1 MKCEIKLG
9 KYDGTF
15 QKSKTLPIHRWYPFI
30 EGFGEQLVWEI
41 VREFAD
47 KSTYLVD
54 PFAGCGT
61 TLLVASKYG
70 LKSGYCEI
78 NPFLKFVIDTKI
90 NSPVRLQQKEID
102 VPTVFRDFLSELS
115 LLNIKTFPPAH
126 VSCNPKFEQYFDE
139 NILDVLLRLK
149 QCTLDYFNRDNDLKS
164 IALLMLSSLLIETS
178 HLKRAGDVRYRRNN
192 EKVKLTESDVVF
204 KFREKI
210 EMVIED
216 FRQPML
222 PKVPTDFLGENAL
235 TGMPDNQFA
244 DLIVTSPPYLNGTN
258 YIRNT
263 KVEMWFLGFINNEE
277 ELYQLHHRGV
287 PSGINHVSRG
297 KIVDNNLPLPIMDVV
312 NKLKEVAYD
321 SRIPLMVHQYFSDMN
336 NFLKNAA
343 TYTLPSGSMFIDIG
357 DSVFC
362 GIHIPTHEFIKLLA
376 EKAGF
381 KFELVRVVRS
391 RRSRGGGSVGQY
403 LFQFKRSNAGEMT
416 ILPKLFPIAEDKI
429 CKETTDLENL
439 IKDFQNTL
447 PYKTRPYNKRNWG
460 HRYHSLCSYQS
471 KLKPSIAH
479 FLIKWFTKP
488 SDLIL
493 DPFGGVG
500 TISLEAKLLGRPNIM
515 IELSPMAYIV
525 AKGKIE
531 PVKLAEIKES
541 YNSLIKFIEEHKE
554 GEYIIKDL
562 TTYSNFGFNKKLKD
576 YYHIETFKEI
586 LSARRWLKIRTDENI
601 ARITPSDA
609 FVIGCL
615 LHLLHGNRPYSL
627 SRRSHPITPF
637 APTGPFEYRSIR
649 ERLWDKIKR
658 MYDEV
663 VSTMDISSKVIYG
676 DSLKLSKLMTA
687 KVDTIIT
694 SPPFIH
700 STRFHTNN
708 WIRNWFC
715 GWEPEDF
722 EEQKKNFI
730 EVLQEKSLDIY
741 TQLLED
747 WEKVLKPSG
756 TIIFHL
762 GTTKDCD
769 MVEDVSKRIP
779 NTFTI
784 LGKGYEFVRDTE
796 SHGVTAQGRIIKHGF
811 LFLKKGG

>member
-30 EGFGEQLVWEI
+30 EGFGEQLVCEI
-41 VREFAD
+41 VRELAD

-61 TLLVASKYG
+61 ALLVASKYG

-78 NPFLKFVIDTKI
+78 NPFLKFVIETKI

-102 VPTVFRDFLSELS
+102 VPTVFRDFLNELH
-115 LLNIKTFPPAH
+115 LLNIKTYPSAH
-126 VSCNPKFEQYFDE
+126 VSCIPKFEQYFDD

-149 QCTLDYFNRDNDLKS
+149 QCILDYFDQDDDLKN

-210 EMVIED
+210 KMVIED

-222 PKVPTDFLGENAL
+222 PKVPTDFLGEDAL
-235 TGMPDNQFA
+235 TGRPDNYA

-263 KVEMWFLGFINNEE
+263 KVEMWFLGFINKEE
-277 ELYQLHHRGV
+277 ELYQLHHRGI

-297 KIVDNNLPLPIMDVV
+297 KIVDNNLPLPIMSVI

-343 TYTLPSGSMFIDIG
+343 TYILPSGSMFIDIG

-362 GIHIPTHEFIKLLA
+362 GIHIPTHEFVKLLA

-381 KFELVRVVRS
+381 NLESARVVRS
-391 RRSRGGGSVGQY
+391 RRSRGGGNVGQY
-403 LFQFKRSNAGEMT
+403 LLQFKRSNAGKMT
-416 ILPKLFPIAEDKI
+416 ILPTLFLIAEDKI

-447 PYKTRPYNKRNWG
+447 PYKTPPYNKRNWG

-500 TISLEAKLLGRPNIM
+500 TVSLEAKLLGRPNIM
-515 IELSPMAYIV
+515 IELSPTAYIV

-531 PVKLAEIKES
+531 TVKLEEIKES

-562 TTYSNFGFNKKLKD
+562 ITYSNFGFNKKLKD

-586 LSARRWLKIRTDENI
+586 LSARRWLKMRTDGNI
-601 ARITPSDA
+601 ARIAPSDA

-627 SRRSHPITPF
+627 SRRSHPIIPF
-637 APTGPFEYRSIR
+637 APTGPFEYRSIK

-663 VSTMDISSKVIYG
+663 ISTMDISSKVIYG
-676 DSLKLSKLMTA
+676 DSLKLSKLIID
-687 KVDTIIT
+687 KVDAIIT

-722 EEQKKNFI
+722 VEQKKNFI

-741 TQLLED
+741 KQLLED
-747 WEKVLKPSG
+747 WGKVLKPG
-756 TIIFHL
+756 GIIIFHL

-769 MVEDVSKRIP
+769 MVEEVSKRIP

-811 LFLKKGG
+811 LFLKKG

>member
-1 MKCEIKLG
+1 MKREIKIA

-30 EGFGEQLVWEI
+30 EGFGEKLVCEI

-47 KSTYLVD
+47 KKTYLVD

-61 TLLVASKYG
+61 ALLVASKYG

-102 VPTVFRDFLSELS
+102 VPTAFRNFLSELEP
-115 LLNIKTFPPAH
+115 LNIRTYPPAR
-126 VSCNPKFEQYFDE
+126 VSCIPKFEQYFDD

-149 QCTLDYFNRDNDLKS
+149 QCILDHFDQDDDLKN
-164 IALLMLSSLLIETS
+164 IALLILSSLLIETS

-210 EMVIED
+210 QMVIED

-222 PKVPTDFLGENAL
+222 PKVPTDFLGEDAL
-235 TGMPDNQFA
+235 TGRPDNYA

-263 KVEMWFLGFINNEE
+263 KVEMWFLGFINKEE
-277 ELYQLHHRGV
+277 ELYQLHHRGI

-297 KIVDNNLPLPIMDVV
+297 KIVDNNLPLPIMDVI

-362 GIHIPTHEFIKLLA
+362 GIHIPTHEFVKLLA

-381 KFELVRVVRS
+381 KFESARIVRS
-391 RRSRGGGSVGQY
+391 RRSRGGGKVGQY
-403 LFQFKRSNAGEMT
+403 LLQFKRLNQMT
-416 ILPKLFPIAEDKI
+416 ISPLSEDKI
-429 CKETTDLENL
+429 CKEITELRNL

-447 PYKTRPYNKRNWG
+447 PYKTPPYDKRNWG

-500 TISLEAKLLGRPNIM
+500 TVSLEAKLLKRANIM
-515 IELSPMAYIV
+515 IELSPTAYIV

-531 PVKLAEIKES
+531 TVKLEEIKES
-541 YNSLIKFIEEHKE
+541 YNSLIEFIEGHK
-554 GEYIIKDL
+554 GEKYIIKDL
-562 TTYSNFGFNKKLKD
+562 ITYSNFGFNKKLKD

-586 LSARRWLKIRTDENI
+586 LSARRWLKMRTDENI

-637 APTGPFEYRSIR
+637 APTGPFEYRSIK
-649 ERLWDKIKR
+649 ERLWDKIRR

-663 VSTMDISSKVIYG
+663 ISTMDVPSKVIYG
-676 DSLKLSKLMTA
+676 DSLKLSKLVTA

-722 EEQKKNFI
+722 VEQKKNFI

-741 TQLLED
+741 KQLLED
-747 WEKVLKPSG
+747 WERVLKPGG

-769 MVEDVSKRIP
+769 MIEEVSKRIP

-784 LGKGYEFVRDTE
+784 LGECYEFVRDTE

-811 LFLKKGG
+811 LFLKKKG

>member
-30 EGFGEQLVWEI
+30 EGFGEQLVCEI

-61 TLLVASKYG
+61 ALLVASKYG

-78 NPFLKFVIDTKI
+78 NPFLKFVIETKI

-102 VPTVFRDFLSELS
+102 VPTVFRDFLNELH
-115 LLNIKTFPPAH
+115 LLNIKTYPSAH
-126 VSCNPKFEQYFDE
+126 VSCIPKFEQYFDD

-149 QCTLDYFNRDNDLKS
+149 QCILDYFDQDDDLKN

-210 EMVIED
+210 KMVIED

-222 PKVPTDFLGENAL
+222 PKVPTDFLGEDAL
-235 TGMPDNQFA
+235 TGRPDNYA

-263 KVEMWFLGFINNEE
+263 KVEMWFLGFINKEE
-277 ELYQLHHRGV
+277 ELYQLHHRGI

-297 KIVDNNLPLPIMDVV
+297 KIVDNNLPLPIMSVI

-343 TYTLPSGSMFIDIG
+343 TYILPSGSMFIDIG

-362 GIHIPTHEFIKLLA
+362 GIHIPTHEFVKLLA

-381 KFELVRVVRS
+381 NLESARVVRS
-391 RRSRGGGSVGQY
+391 RRSRGGGNVGQY
-403 LFQFKRSNAGEMT
+403 LLQFKRSNAGKMT
-416 ILPKLFPIAEDKI
+416 ILPTLFLIAEDKI

-447 PYKTRPYNKRNWG
+447 PYKTPPYNKRNWG

-500 TISLEAKLLGRPNIM
+500 TVSLEAKLLGRPNIM
-515 IELSPMAYIV
+515 IELSPTAYIV

-531 PVKLAEIKES
+531 TVKLEEIKES

-562 TTYSNFGFNKKLKD
+562 ITYSNFGFNKKLKD

-586 LSARRWLKIRTDENI
+586 LSARRWLKMRTDGNI
-601 ARITPSDA
+601 ARIAPSDA

-627 SRRSHPITPF
+627 SRRSHPIIPF
-637 APTGPFEYRSIR
+637 APTGPFEYRSIK

-663 VSTMDISSKVIYG
+663 ISTMDISSKVIYG
-676 DSLKLSKLMTA
+676 DSLKLSKLIID
-687 KVDTIIT
+687 KVDAIIT

-722 EEQKKNFI
+722 VEQKKNFI

-741 TQLLED
+741 KQLLED
-747 WEKVLKPSG
+747 WGKVLKPG
-756 TIIFHL
+756 GIIIFHL

-769 MVEDVSKRIP
+769 MVEEVSKRIP

-811 LFLKKGG
+811 LFLKKG